1 MEYTINKDEKW
12 VVISVNGQITFDN
25 SDDLKTVFDNVL
37 SEGSKFVRLDLS
49 LVPVSS
55 SSGISS
61 ILVLYKKLKKMDGV
75 LEIKGISDNLFEMF
89 KSLKIDQFIK
99 ISKN

>member
-25 SDDLKTVFDNVL
+25 SDDLKTVLDNVL
-37 SEGSKFVRLDLS
+37 SEGSKSVRLDLS

>member
-1 MEYTINKDEKW
+1 MEYKIKKDEKW
-12 VVISVNGQITFDN
+12 VVISVNGQITFEN
-25 SDDLKTVFDNVL
+25 SDDLKAAFDNVL

-99 ISKN
+99 ISKD

>member
-61 ILVLYKKLKKMDGV
+61 ILVLYKKLKKMDGA